1 MKMSVPSKGFESL
14 IHLLDS
20 LEQKSS
26 QKPNEEDVDT
36 EQIND
41 ASIDA
46 IKGNIES
53 TKVELKAKE
62 EQLGRLKA
70 VFARKKLSNQRR
82 LEKLKRAWQEKS
94 NESFIKFQKE
104 EEELNTLYQQSK
116 TDVENLKRRITD
128 EYAVIRQIVSS
139 RDESCQ
145 KYAQSLE
152 QNYIDTYNQWR
163 VLEKQRLEKLA
174 RVKSNEMKEDA
185 ARALEPEL
193 RNIVEDHKM
202 QLAQLKQEND
212 SKLSVLKERLTEE
225 YDDNFRVLRQTLE
238 AEQESTYLEMEH
250 KYDQQLEKQALHF
263 EKTSE
268 SLSASIRLE
277 REDMKKEHHAKME
290 LLMKQHKEEL
300 QEWAKQHETLVKTI
314 HMEHQQ
320 RLETV
325 TVCMQ
330 ADREKFQFTMERQV
344 YFINLFERNALYN
357 KFLTLH
363 RSQ

>member
-1 MKMSVPSKGFESL
+1 MSVPSKGFESL

-20 LEQKSS
+20 LELKSS
-26 QKPNEEDVDT
+26 QKPNDENDDT
-36 EQIND
+36 EQINE

-62 EQLGRLKA
+62 EQLESLKA
-70 VFARKKLSNQRR
+70 VLARKKLSNQRR
-82 LEKLKRAWQEKS
+82 LEKLKREWQEKS
-94 NESFIKFQKE
+94 NDSFIEFQKKE
-104 EEELNTLYQQSK
+104 EEMNTLYQQSK
-116 TDVENLKRRITD
+116 TDVENLRRRITD
-128 EYAVIRQIVSS
+128 EYAIIRRIVSS

-145 KYAQSLE
+145 KYAQRLE

-163 VLEKQRLEKLA
+163 VQEKQRLEKLA

-202 QLAQLKQEND
+202 QLVKLKQEND
-212 SKLSVLKERLTEE
+212 SKLSILKEGLTKE
-225 YDDNFRVLRQTLE
+225 YDETFRVLQQTLE
-238 AEQESTYLEMEH
+238 AEQESTYLEMEN
-250 KYDQQLEKQALHF
+250 KYEQQLEKQALHF
-263 EKTSE
+263 EKSIE

-277 REDMKKEHHAKME
+277 KEDMKKEHHAKME
-290 LLMKQHKEEL
+290 LLMKQHREEL

-320 RLETV
+320 RLETFAV
-325 TVCMQ
+325 SMQ
-330 ADREKFQFTMERQV
+330 ADRDKFQSKMERQV
-344 YFINLFERNALYN
+344 YFISSFERNALHN
-357 KFLTLH
+357 MFLTLR